1 MGLGDYIE
9 LLRRRWLI
17 VVLTALAAALAAFL
31 STPAKPPIV
40 ERSYRATNTLV
51 INDPNAG
58 GSQQI
63 GTVSFAQLPLFT
75 KTGEVPARTA
85 KFVGFTGPPA
95 VLAGR
100 IQAEIDPS
108 TGTFKISVVDKAD
121 KQAVIIADAFADQL
135 VAYLAER
142 QDVVR
147 TQRQSRT
154 QAKLDQLRRQIS
166 DKEKAIGAGPDQA
179 VLASERDALARLY
192 SSTYESLQG
201 LSDAANST
209 LQLTT
214 LERAQPVPID
224 AGGFK
229 APASRAARIP
239 IAIVIGTLL
248 GLGLAVLLE
257 RLDNKIRDRR
267 RAEQVF
273 GVPVIAEIPSFTRKE
288 RDQLIHVRPHVD
300 TRLAEAYRTLRTSV
314 ALLFEDAGRQ
324 LGTIVVTSSVAAE
337 GKSTIAANL
346 ALAFAEGG
354 RRVVLVNADFR
365 RPRLGRDFT
374 PELERVAP
382 RNPFSSLS
390 RLPAEAIVERTAFPR
405 LRLLDLSRYRSVPSG
420 TLVRATMRIL
430 HRLDNIDVVVV
441 DTAPLAVTGEALEFA
456 SDAQVVLHVARL
468 GETSAAAGRRAAE
481 LLQLSAED
489 ATNALVLNDARTGNS
504 LFGHDYYGYR
514 MKSSDAS
521 PWTRRASRLRSRR
534 RRDDRFDDP
543 DELGTDEPEEL
554 GTDAVAS
561 EAPASE
567 APAPDALAPDE
578 LAPDALTPAE
588 FDPTEFE
595 PDELDR
601 DEFERPTA
609 SGLTAE
615 VQG

>member
-17 VVLTALAAALAAFL
+17 VVITAFAAALAAFL
-31 STPAKPPIV
+31 STPAKPPLV

-51 INDPNAG
+51 VNDPNAG

-95 VLAGR
+95 VLAAR

-108 TGTFKISVVDKAD
+108 TGTFKISVVDKDD

-179 VLASERDALARLY
+179 VRASERDALARLY

-324 LGTIVVTSSVAAE
+324 LGTIVVTSSVASE

-374 PELERVAP
+374 PELERVPP

-489 ATNALVLNDARTGNS
+489 ATNALVLNDARAGNS

-514 MKSSDAS
+514 MKSPDAS

-534 RRDDRFDDP
+534 RRDDRFDEPDELGIDEP
-543 DELGTDEPEEL
+543 DELGTDALAPEALALE
-554 GTDAVAS
+554 
-561 EAPASE
+561 
-567 APAPDALAPDE
+567 ALAPDE
-578 LAPDALTPAE
+578 LARDEFARDALTPPE
-588 FDPTEFE
+588 LKPNEFE
-595 PDELDR
+595 PSEFDR
-601 DEFERPTA
+601 DEFERPKA